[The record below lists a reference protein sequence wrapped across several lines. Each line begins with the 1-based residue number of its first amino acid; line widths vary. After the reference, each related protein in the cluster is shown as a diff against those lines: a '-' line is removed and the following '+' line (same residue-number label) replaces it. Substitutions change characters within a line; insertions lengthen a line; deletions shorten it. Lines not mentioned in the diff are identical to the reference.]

1 MGLSEY
7 NSNLLLTNKEA
18 SDYFEEVVGEGV
30 KPELAANWINVQI
43 QTLLKKNNQT
53 IENFQI
59 QPKELAKLLRQL
71 DKGVINNKQAREIF
85 NEMIVTGKSFNE
97 IDNKVVL
104 LSNESEQ
111 VVGYIVGQIMKDTR
125 GSANPEVTNKLVVRR
140 LKERM

>member
-1 MGLSEY
+1 MDITIFVFCSFSY
-7 NSNLLLTNKEA
+7 C
-18 SDYFEEVVGEGV
+18 YF
-30 KPELAANWINVQI
+30 L
-43 QTLLKKNNQT
+43 NQT

-104 LSNESEQ
+104 LSNESELLAIIDQ
-111 VVGYIVGQIMKDTR
+111 VLDNSPRLVTDFKNGKDKVVGYIVGQIMKDTH